1 MTIPKIIFIS
11 NNEVNFLNKLDYSRV
26 CNYISSANKVTYNT
40 NNSNDL

>member
-11 NNEVNFLNKLDYSRV
+11 NNEVNLPNKLDYSRV
-26 CNYISSANKVTYNT
+26 CNYPSLASKVTYSD